1 MQLSQQ
7 ELQKKPKIID
17 KFSLLCYNV
26 GESCRRAKTK
36 RIIVMN
42 EIDQLAQK
50 LAKELLKD
58 HRLLEKTFVFVED
71 KYDVLSELQEECE
84 NVLEQWEDKYN
95 SLSERMQ
102 ESSRGQKIDEVRAML
117 SDFCDALSQAVN
129 ELEYLKDHL

>member
-1 MQLSQQ
+1 
-7 ELQKKPKIID
+7 
-17 KFSLLCYNV
+17 
-26 GESCRRAKTK
+26 
-36 RIIVMN
+36 MN